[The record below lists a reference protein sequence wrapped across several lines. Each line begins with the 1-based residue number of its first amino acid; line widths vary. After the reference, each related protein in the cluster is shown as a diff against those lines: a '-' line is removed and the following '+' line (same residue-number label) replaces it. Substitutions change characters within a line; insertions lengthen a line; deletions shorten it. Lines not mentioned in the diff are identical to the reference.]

1 MNVLITGGYGGIGSA
16 IVEKYQAENF
26 NISCPDKSDLNLL
39 DEGSIDNFFSDEKAF
54 DVLICSAGINNPEPF
69 LEQSTES
76 LAQTLEVNL
85 MSNLKLAKKV
95 LPMMIDNRFGR
106 IVNISSLWS
115 FLTVPE
121 RTAYSVS
128 KSGLDAL
135 TRSLAVEFGKYN
147 ILVNSVLPGFVDT
160 KMTQNNLSSE
170 RLDEIRLKTPT
181 RRLVREEDVAQLVRY
196 LGSSDNNSITGQS
209 MVVDCGYSISGL

>member
-1 MNVLITGGYGGIGSA
+1 M
-16 IVEKYQAENF
+16 
-26 NISCPDKSDLNLL
+26 
-39 DEGSIDNFFSDEKAF
+39 
-54 DVLICSAGINNPEPF
+54 ICSAGINNPEPF